1 MNRPVQLG
9 WNVFAWENAGGLV
22 KRRGTGRGESGEWS
36 RSETSKSYLPPSP
49 SLFLSPLLASFSS
62 SSQTSCPSLFLPSF
76 PPLLRDLELETTI
89 LPAGRFHL
97 IREECSRKEF
107 RGKGEAEKKKERKK
121 RRRERERETLESRSS
136 TFTWRRHSGHN
147 YVANRVNE
155 FFPACRISRA
165 TRVKSRRRRILRL
178 SEFISGN
185 KRLRHR
191 LRFRFREFV
200 SFVVFS
206 VFPVRDESFFFFSVL
221 FGCN

>member
-1 MNRPVQLG
+1 MKSIGNVEKLPSSVSFPLSFFTRFLLLANILSLSFPSFLPCPPPRLRTRNDHSSCRPISLNSRG
-9 WNVFAWENAGGLV
+9 VFTKGV
-22 KRRGTGRGESGEWS
+22 SRKGRGGE
-36 RSETSKSYLPPSP
+36 EK
-49 SLFLSPLLASFSS
+49 
-62 SSQTSCPSLFLPSF
+62 
-76 PPLLRDLELETTI
+76 
-89 LPAGRFHL
+89 
-97 IREECSRKEF
+97 
-107 RGKGEAEKKKERKK
+107 GKEKKKG
-121 RRRERERETLESRSS
+121 ERETLESRSS

>member
-1 MNRPVQLG
+1 M
-9 WNVFAWENAGGLV
+9 ENEV
-22 KRRGTGRGESGEWS
+22 DRKRRKVTFLRLLPSFFLYS
-36 RSETSKSYLPPSP
+36 LPPP
-49 SLFLSPLLASFSS
+49 RKHLVPLFS
-62 SSQTSCPSLFLPSF
+62 FLPSF

-165 TRVKSRRRRILRL
+165 TRVKSRRRRILR
-178 SEFISGN
+178 
-185 KRLRHR
+185 
-191 LRFRFREFV
+191 
-200 SFVVFS
+200 
-206 VFPVRDESFFFFSVL
+206 FFGIY
-221 FGCN
+221 FGE